1 MSANE
6 VAVLYIDYGN
16 RASVP
21 KTKLGSLPAA
31 FTGTG
36 GYAKLYSLALVSLP
50 QDEELAAQGVSV
62 LREDILDK
70 TVKLN
75 VEYKVGSDTYVSVHI
90 EKEDVGK
97 NLVEDGLLLVER
109 QRGRKLEKL
118 VKGYEEAMGNAKKN
132 HLNIWRCGDITQDD
146 SREFGGLGPLR
157 PPRICRLSPTLSK
170 SEVDSRFK
178 ILSLA
183 EREDKFKNMMRE
195 DKLKNMIL
203 KRQKRGER
211 KPKNVLSE
219 FQSDDPPGRMDYD
232 VDSVLQELGEATET
246 EKKEKR
252 KTKKNKAKKR
262 KIDGKRQQHC
272 IEEEVDKDQEVINH
286 DTDQIISDLS
296 GMNDIEVESEE
307 MDDSKRGEMKSQREN
322 ELRSRQMSM
331 EANLQELLNKHMSE
345 LDSKVTE
352 MSQLIFKLD
361 GAEEE
366 KAKIEKQV
374 LQIDADVRE
383 LQDRREKLISRTTDN
398 DKKVAKIKEKK
409 DKLEKYID
417 KIRGNWE
424 KAKAQ
429 LEHEMEEIKI
439 EIMNLRK
446 VEEFSKVERVEP
458 ESDKRRNL
466 RKLESKIEAKEKDLE
481 CSVCLEVASVPI
493 FCCGAQHVICDS
505 CRPKVTL

>member
-1 MSANE
+1 M
-6 VAVLYIDYGN
+6 
-16 RASVP
+16 
-21 KTKLGSLPAA
+21 
-31 FTGTG
+31 
-36 GYAKLYSLALVSLP
+36 
-50 QDEELAAQGVSV
+50 SV

-132 HLNIWRCGDITQDD
+132 HLNIWRYGDITQDD

-170 SEVDSRFK
+170 SEVDIRFK

-183 EREDKFKNMMRE
+183 ESSEVDTSDKF
-195 DKLKNMIL
+195 KNMIL
-203 KRQKRGER
+203 KRQKREGR

-219 FQSDDPPGRMDYD
+219 FQSDDPSGRMDYD

-246 EKKEKR
+246 EKKKR

-262 KIDGKRQQHC
+262 KIGGKRQQHG
-272 IEEEVDKDQEVINH
+272 IEEEVDKNQEVINH

-296 GMNDIEVESEE
+296 GMDLNDIEVESEE
-307 MDDSKRGEMKSQREN
+307 MDDFKRGEMKSQREN

-345 LDSKVTE
+345 LDCKVTE
-352 MSQLIFKLD
+352 MSQLIFRLD

-446 VEEFSKVERVEP
+446 VDEFSKVERVQP

>member
-1 MSANE
+1 MEN
-6 VAVLYIDYGN
+6 LRGN
-16 RASVP
+16 GER
-21 KTKLGSLPAA
+21 
-31 FTGTG
+31 
-36 GYAKLYSLALVSLP
+36 
-50 QDEELAAQGVSV
+50 
-62 LREDILDK
+62 
-70 TVKLN
+70 
-75 VEYKVGSDTYVSVHI
+75 
-90 EKEDVGK
+90 EKE
-97 NLVEDGLLLVER
+97 
-109 QRGRKLEKL
+109 
-118 VKGYEEAMGNAKKN
+118 
-132 HLNIWRCGDITQDD
+132 T
-146 SREFGGLGPLR
+146 P
-157 PPRICRLSPTLSK
+157 
-170 SEVDSRFK
+170 
-178 ILSLA
+178 LSLYRHTPVFRPQPLTVPSTSGNNVDCRGLS
-183 EREDKFKNMMRE
+183 ES
-195 DKLKNMIL
+195 DKLKNMPLRRL
-203 KRQKRGER
+203 KRRGR
-211 KPKNVLSE
+211 KPKNVLNEFRSE
-219 FQSDDPPGRMDYD
+219 DLSGQMDYD

-246 EKKEKR
+246 ETEKKKKG

-262 KIDGKRQQHC
+262 KIGGKRQQHG
-272 IEEEVDKDQEVINH
+272 IEEEVDKNQEVINH

-352 MSQLIFKLD
+352 MSQLIFRLD

-366 KAKIEKQV
+366 KAKIEKEV

-446 VEEFSKVERVEP
+446 VDEFSKVERVQP